1 MKMKKNSQSGS
12 VALFSAIMIMTLS
25 SAMVFGLSTLFLRQL
40 RIVRGLG
47 DSVTAFYAANT
58 GIEKLLYQDKVCHS
72 FGCPIPTCIVGCVGI
87 TAPFEI
93 PTTLLGNGA
102 SFEARYFVD
111 AAGISIFESIGEF
124 EGARRAIRV
133 SR

>member
-25 SAMVFGLSTLFLRQL
+25 LAMVFGLSVLFLRQL
-40 RIVRGLG
+40 RIIRGLG

-58 GIEKLLYQDKVCHS
+58 GIEVLLHQDKICRQP
-72 FGCPIPTCIVGCVGI
+72 GCPAHCITNCTNGI
-87 TAPFEI
+87 AAPF
-93 PTTLLGNGA
+93 TTTSAFANNA
-102 SFEARYFVD
+102 SFEATYSID
-111 AAGISIFESIGEF
+111 AGKSIFQSIGEF

>member
-25 SAMVFGLSTLFLRQL
+25 LAMVFGLSVLFLRQL
-40 RIVRGLG
+40 RIIRGLG

-58 GIEKLLYQDKVCHS
+58 GIEVLLHQDKICRQSPCPAHCIS
-72 FGCPIPTCIVGCVGI
+72 GCTGI
-87 TAPFEI
+87 AAPF
-93 PTTLLGNGA
+93 TTTSAFANNA
-102 SFEARYFVD
+102 SFEAKYSID
-111 AAGISIFESIGEF
+111 AGKSIFQSIGEF

-133 SR
+133 SS

>member
-58 GIEKLLYQDKVCHS
+58 GIERLLYEDKICRQS
-72 FGCPIPTCIVGCVGI
+72 PCPAHCISGCVGI